1 MVMKKEKMDRESLPP
16 FLEEIRKD
24 NPFKTPHNYFR
35 ELPDEIME
43 RVGELQRSGT
53 KTTRSKDW
61 WKSWIIGVRLQPA
74 WAMAIIIV
82 IAGVFLVQ
90 IMRPDSIPVGE
101 DLTSGEIAEYV
112 QLHIDDFEESDFYQE
127 DAIEMDILGETFES
141 GAIDPILEDIM
152 DDLDLETLQRVL

>member
-1 MVMKKEKMDRESLPP
+1 MDMKKEKMDRESLPP

-43 RVGELQRSGT
+43 RVGEVQRSRTETG
-53 KTTRSKDW
+53 RSRDW

-90 IMRPDSIPVGE
+90 IPQPGSVPVGGN
-101 DLTSGEIAEYV
+101 LTSGEIAEYV
-112 QLHIDDFEESDFYQE
+112 QLHIDDFEESDFYQA
-127 DAIEMDILGETFES
+127 DAIEMDLLGETLES